1 MKRIAIIGAGLA
13 GLTLALE
20 MDKCAEVL
28 VFEKSRAAG
37 GRMATRVAGPYQF
50 DHGAQFFTARD
61 QRFKTFIA
69 PYIKQ
74 RHIAVWR
81 ASFAEFSG
89 HRVTARRRW
98 DDAPAHYVGA
108 PRMNSIGARL
118 AAGLRRRLQTEIT
131 RLEDWNGRWLAYD
144 QAGQAVGEFDWV
156 ISAIPAAQAA
166 RLLPAR
172 FALRAAIR
180 QKSML
185 ACYSLM
191 LGFAGPLRLGWQAA
205 LVADADISWLSQD
218 NSKPGRPASAALLA
232 HSTNQWA
239 EAHIDADQAYVKD
252 HLCGEVERVTGVAS
266 GKADYI
272 GLHRWRYANI
282 GRQTGA
288 GYFIDPAARLAACG
302 DWCLHGRVEAAFLSA
317 RRLADGLKAML

>member
-20 MDKCAEVL
+20 MDNCAEVL

-61 QRFKTFIA
+61 PRFKTFLA

-74 RHIAVWR
+74 GHIAVWR
-81 ASFAEFSG
+81 AGFAEFSG
-89 HRVTARRRW
+89 NRVTARRRW

-108 PRMNSIGARL
+108 PRMNSIAARL
-118 AAGLRRRLQTEIT
+118 AAGLRLRLKTEIT
-131 RLEDWNGRWLAYD
+131 RLEGRNGRWLAYD
-144 QAGQAVGEFDWV
+144 QAGRAAGEFDWV

-172 FALRAAIR
+172 FLPRAAIR

-191 LGFAGPLRLGWQAA
+191 LGFAEPLRLDWQAA
-205 LVADADISWLSQD
+205 LVAGADISWLSKD

-239 EAHIDADQAYVKD
+239 EAHIDADQAYIKD
-252 HLCGEVERVTGVAS
+252 HLCKEVERVTGAPI
-266 GKADYI
+266 GQADHI

-282 GRQTGA
+282 GRQAGA
-288 GYFIDPAARLAACG
+288 GYFIDSAARLAACG

-317 RRLADGLKAML
+317 CRLADGLKAAL